1 MKEFDQA
8 TGKCKGFVN
17 FIYMVSVIYTDVR
30 SINMDAELRFMLY
43 GTCDV

>member
-17 FIYMVSVIYTDVR
+17 FIYMGSFIDTDVR
-30 SINMDAELRFMLY
+30 SIKMDAELRIMPH
-43 GTCDV
+43 GTCAV